1 MTEFGAMQMPGP
13 EIVRSIYHQ
22 MISGHL
28 SAFEPDV
35 ARMAGKITD
44 ATIDLHK
51 TVMNNF
57 LPSSVKFHYQFN
69 LREMSNITQ
78 VRFSTCVMVLQLT
91 GLAAFLSQCKSLC
104 IVATLVGKSSTLN
117 KRHLELCAKHAVRAG
132 PAANDEGYLQGVH
145 QGGQIVEARM

>member
-1 MTEFGAMQMPGP
+1 MPGP
-13 EIVRSIYHQ
+13 DIVRSIYNQ

-28 SAFEPDV
+28 ANFEPDV
-35 ARMAGKITD
+35 ARMAGKLTD

-78 VRFSTCVMVLQLT
+78 VRPK
-91 GLAAFLSQCKSLC
+91 SQSP
-104 IVATLVGKSSTLN
+104 
-117 KRHLELCAKHAVRAG
+117 CA
-132 PAANDEGYLQGVH
+132 NLF
-145 QGGQIVEARM
+145 AR

>member
-1 MTEFGAMQMPGP
+1 MQMPGP

-22 MISGHL
+22 MIQGHL
-28 SAFEPDV
+28 NAFEPDV
-35 ARMAGKITD
+35 IRLGGKLTD

-78 VRFSTCVMVLQLT
+78 ARNQLK
-91 GLAAFLSQCKSLC
+91 GS
-104 IVATLVGKSSTLN
+104 
-117 KRHLELCAKHAVRAG
+117 CAS
-132 PAANDEGYLQGVH
+132 
-145 QGGQIVEARM
+145 

>member
-1 MTEFGAMQMPGP
+1 MPLTACLQMPGP

-22 MISGHL
+22 MINGHL
-28 SAFEPDV
+28 QSFDPDV
-35 ARMAGKITD
+35 AKISGKLTD

-78 VRFSTCVMVLQLT
+78 VRLPQLILCLHMHTPVYLLRAALRSQVILIYTHTILHCHRRSVIWACAFS
-91 GLAAFLSQCKSLC
+91 
-104 IVATLVGKSSTLN
+104 
-117 KRHLELCAKHAVRAG
+117 H
-132 PAANDEGYLQGVH
+132 
-145 QGGQIVEARM
+145 

>member
-1 MTEFGAMQMPGP
+1 MPLPACLQMPGP

-22 MISGHL
+22 MINGHL
-28 SAFEPDV
+28 QSFDPDV
-35 ARMAGKITD
+35 AKISGKLTD

-78 VRFSTCVMVLQLT
+78 ARLPQLLLFTCTPV
-91 GLAAFLSQCKSLC
+91 C
-104 IVATLVGKSSTLN
+104 ICACCTTL
-117 KRHLELCAKHAVRAG
+117 
-132 PAANDEGYLQGVH
+132 
-145 QGGQIVEARM
+145 

>member
-1 MTEFGAMQMPGP
+1 MPGP
-13 EIVRSIYHQ
+13 EIVRSIYYQ

-28 SAFEPDV
+28 GIFEPDV
-35 ARMAGKITD
+35 AKMAGKLTD

-78 VRFSTCVMVLQLT
+78 VRFSAVFRCPEGTVADLHPFSAALACSCAPTLLCLPLPHHDGVVVL
-91 GLAAFLSQCKSLC
+91 G
-104 IVATLVGKSSTLN
+104 
-117 KRHLELCAKHAVRAG
+117 
-132 PAANDEGYLQGVH
+132 D
-145 QGGQIVEARM
+145 

>member
-1 MTEFGAMQMPGP
+1 VLGALQMPGP
-13 EIVRSIYHQ
+13 EIVRSIYYQ

-28 SAFEPDV
+28 ATFEPDIS
-35 ARMAGKITD
+35 RMAGKLTD

-78 VRFSTCVMVLQLT
+78 VH
-91 GLAAFLSQCKSLC
+91 LSPLRISQM
-104 IVATLVGKSSTLN
+104 A
-117 KRHLELCAKHAVRAG
+117 
-132 PAANDEGYLQGVH
+132 
-145 QGGQIVEARM
+145 

>member
-1 MTEFGAMQMPGP
+1 MYPMLSEGCLKLRKHSTLQMPGP
-13 EIVRSIYHQ
+13 EIVRSIYYQ

-28 SAFEPDV
+28 ASFEPDV
-35 ARMAGKITD
+35 ARMSGKLTD

-78 VRFSTCVMVLQLT
+78 VFCSILLQ
-91 GLAAFLSQCKSLC
+91 
-104 IVATLVGKSSTLN
+104 
-117 KRHLELCAKHAVRAG
+117 
-132 PAANDEGYLQGVH
+132 
-145 QGGQIVEARM
+145 